1 METYDLDRKGGESVM
16 IKQMLLKDRILTDKE
31 RKNLAI
37 LEVIRKNGPIS
48 RTDISKM
55 TELNIVTVSNYVSH
69 YIKTG
74 LVIEGEL
81 DESTGGRKPV
91 LVELNPKAGY
101 IVGVG
106 LNMLNMVGVL
116 VDLEI
121 NVITEVKRERLPEN
135 SEAVVRQMVDLAADM
150 IEKSEL
156 DKTKIVGVGV
166 GVPGIIDER
175 GRTIRWPQSL
185 GEKDVSVCLSIKDT
199 FEKRLNVP
207 TFVENDA
214 NAAVLGEKWLGLDRD
229 VKHLVYMFSGVGV
242 GIIINGEI
250 YRGASGAAGELG
262 VSSLKVSR
270 EEILGMAAHLG
281 RWEMDLGM
289 TRRAQELVQKGNAS
303 ILKDLAGGDV
313 RKITFKELVKAVKE
327 KDQLTLKIVEEGG
340 YALGKKISFLVN
352 LLNPEIVVIGGG
364 VEDCGAPLL
373 DAIKAAV
380 REWAI
385 EEAASRVKV
394 IPSAFGENAV
404 ALGVVGIVA
413 REVFAQA

>member
-1 METYDLDRKGGESVM
+1 M

-31 RKNLAI
+31 RKNLSI

-48 RTDISKM
+48 RTDISKI

-69 YIKTG
+69 YIKSG
-74 LVIEGEL
+74 LVVEGEL

-106 LNMLNMVGVL
+106 LNMFNMVGVL

-121 NVITEVKRERLPEN
+121 NVITEIKRERAPEN
-135 SEAVVRQMVDLAADM
+135 SEVVVQQMVDLAVEM
-150 IEKSEL
+150 IGQSEV

-166 GVPGIIDER
+166 GIPGIIDER

-185 GEKDVSVCLSIKDT
+185 GERDLSVCLSIKDT

-229 VKHLVYMFSGVGV
+229 IKNLVYMFSGVGV

-250 YRGASGAAGELG
+250 YRGATGAAGELG
-262 VSSLKVSR
+262 VSSLKASR
-270 EEILGMAAHLG
+270 EEIQSMATGLG
-281 RWEMDLGM
+281 RWEMDIGM
-289 TRRAQELVQKGNAS
+289 TSRAKELISKGS
-303 ILKDLAGGDV
+303 TSVIKDLAGGDAD
-313 RKITFKELVKAVKE
+313 KITFKEFVKAVKE
-327 KDQLTLKIVEEGG
+327 KDPLALKVVEEGG
-340 YALGKKISFLVN
+340 LALGKKIAFLVN

-364 VEDCGAPLL
+364 IEDCGAPLL
-373 DAIKAAV
+373 DSIKASIK
-380 REWAI
+380 EWSV
-385 EEAASRVKV
+385 EEAASQVKI

>member
-1 METYDLDRKGGESVM
+1 M

-48 RTDISKM
+48 RTDISKI

-135 SEAVVRQMVDLAADM
+135 SEAVVHQMVDLAVE
-150 IEKSEL
+150 IVEKSEV

-166 GVPGIIDER
+166 GIPGIIDER

-185 GEKDVSVCLSIKDT
+185 GEKDISVCLSIKDT

-229 VKHLVYMFSGVGV
+229 VKHLIYMFSGVGLGV
-242 GIIINGEI
+242 IVNGEI

-262 VSSLKVSR
+262 ISSLKASR
-270 EEILGMAAHLG
+270 EEIIGMARDLG

-289 TRRAQELVQKGNAS
+289 TGRARELVGKGNAS
-303 ILKDLAGGDV
+303 VMKDFAGGRAD
-313 RKITFKELVKAVKE
+313 KISFKDLVKAVKE
-327 KDQLTLKIVEEGG
+327 KDSLALKVVEEGG
-340 YALGKKISFLVN
+340 YALGKKIAFLVN
-352 LLNPEIVVIGGG
+352 LLNPEIVVLGGG

-380 REWAI
+380 KEWSV
-385 EEAASRVKV
+385 EEASSRVKI

-413 REVFAQA
+413 REVFAQS

>member
-1 METYDLDRKGGESVM
+1 M

-48 RTDISKM
+48 RTDISKI

-74 LVIEGEL
+74 LVVEGEL

-121 NVITEVKRERLPEN
+121 NVITEIKRERLPEN
-135 SEAVVRQMVDLAADM
+135 SEATVLQMVDLAAEM
-150 IEKSEL
+150 IEKSEV

-166 GVPGIIDER
+166 GIPGIIDER

-185 GEKDVSVCLSIKDT
+185 GEKDISVCLSIKDT

-242 GIIINGEI
+242 GIIVNGEI
-250 YRGASGAAGELG
+250 YRGATGAAGELG
-262 VSSLKVSR
+262 ISSLKASR
-270 EEILGMAAHLG
+270 EEILSMAKDLG
-281 RWEMDLGM
+281 RWEMDLG
-289 TRRAQELVQKGNAS
+289 TTARARELVAKGNAS
-303 ILKDLAGGDV
+303 VLKDLVGGDLK
-313 RKITFKELVKAVKE
+313 KITFKELVKAVKE
-327 KDQLTLKIVEEGG
+327 KDPLALKVIEEGG
-340 YALGKKISFLVN
+340 FALGRKIAFLVN

-364 VEDCGAPLL
+364 IEDCGAPLL

-380 REWAI
+380 KEWAV
-385 EEAASRVKV
+385 EEAASHVKI

>member
-1 METYDLDRKGGESVM
+1 MEEKNSATM
-16 IKQMLLKDRILTDKE
+16 IKQILLKDRILTDKE

-48 RTDISKM
+48 RTDISKI
-55 TELNIVTVSNYVSH
+55 TELNIVTVSNYVNH
-69 YIKTG
+69 YIKKG
-74 LVIEGEL
+74 LVVEGEL

-106 LNMLNMVGVL
+106 LNMLSTVGVL

-121 NVITEVKRERLPEN
+121 NVIAELKRERTPEN
-135 SEAVVRQMVDLAADM
+135 SEQVIQNMVDMAAE
-150 IEKSEL
+150 IINKSEI
-156 DKTKIVGVGV
+156 DREKIVGVGV

-185 GEKDVSVCLSIKDT
+185 GEKDLSVCLSIKDT
-199 FEKRLNVP
+199 FEKRLNIP

-229 VKHLVYMFSGVGV
+229 VRHMIYMFSGVGC
-242 GIIINGEI
+242 GILINGEI
-250 YRGASGAAGELG
+250 YRGATGAAGELG
-262 VSSLKVSR
+262 INSFRASK
-270 EEILGMAAHLG
+270 EYAYNIATQLG
-281 RWEMDLGM
+281 RWEMDIGII
-289 TRRAQELVQKGNAS
+289 RQIQEKIEKGEPCV
-303 ILKDLAGGDV
+303 IKDYVNGDV
-313 RKITFKELVKAVKE
+313 SRISFKDIVRAVKE
-327 KDQLTLKIVEEGG
+327 KDPMTLKTVELAGVE
-340 YALGKKISFLVN
+340 LGKKIAFLVN

-364 VEDCGAPLL
+364 IEDCGAVLL
-373 DAIKAAV
+373 DSIKAAV
-380 REWAI
+380 KEWAV
-385 EEAASRVKV
+385 EEAASHVKI